1 VYPLEHAPQW
11 GPERRLVWDE
21 RQRYT
26 AGYMR
31 SRVTTQFIAA
41 RTSRTRAALSV
52 TWPEGRQSPP
62 QIENRLGTR
71 ILQLVVRDE
80 AGRDYWAEGVDKG
93 AAVRP
98 QPADPSAA
106 SERLRQE
113 LANNRPA
120 DPPQFDPSDYQR
132 SFGMGLGLRH
142 SYSYWE
148 YGDQWLSEP
157 STEDGILETSLRGV
171 GAMGIQSLPRG
182 GYVAIVESCDEVPL
196 GIERAREEASL
207 HVIQGRW

>member
-1 VYPLEHAPQW
+1 
-11 GPERRLVWDE
+11 
-21 RQRYT
+21 
-26 AGYMR
+26 
-31 SRVTTQFIAA
+31 
-41 RTSRTRAALSV
+41 
-52 TWPEGRQSPP
+52 
-62 QIENRLGTR
+62 
-71 ILQLVVRDE
+71 
-80 AGRDYWAEGVDKG
+80 
-93 AAVRP
+93 
-98 QPADPSAA
+98 
-106 SERLRQE
+106 
-113 LANNRPA
+113 
-120 DPPQFDPSDYQR
+120 
-132 SFGMGLGLRH
+132 MGLGLRH